1 MNKNMK
7 KNVIKLNEN
16 TLRKIVAESVKKV
29 LNERFFPDTEEGN
42 ADFFAYER
50 QIMSSINECDDCLLL
65 GRIISMAADKLS
77 SICREHRDE
86 WSQKVGQWAEKVSR
100 DSFTLEDYG
109 D

>member
-1 MNKNMK
+1 
-7 KNVIKLNEN
+7 
-16 TLRKIVAESVKKV
+16 VKKV

-65 GRIISMAADKLS
+65 GRIISKAAGKIS

-100 DSFTLEDYG
+100 DSFRLEEW
-109 D
+109 